1 MLEDG
6 VGTDHLKFCCSK
18 PVLSSPVLMNVLRLL
33 VIVVSAIKPKNKQT
47 NKQTKKNTAM
57 FLKIDI
63 ESSFVCILLTELK
76 T

>member
-33 VIVVSAIKPKNKQT
+33 VIVVSAIKPKKQT
-47 NKQTKKNTAM
+47 NKQTNKKKHGHVFEN
-57 FLKIDI
+57 
-63 ESSFVCILLTELK
+63 
-76 T
+76 

>member
-18 PVLSSPVLMNVLRLL
+18 PVLSSPVLMNVL
-33 VIVVSAIKPKNKQT
+33 VIVVSAIKPKKQT
-47 NKQTKKNTAM
+47 NKQTNKKNTAM

-63 ESSFVCILLTELK
+63 ESSFVCILQNELK